1 MWVFSLHLEKSNTG
15 IVNLLKTNSIVGQ
28 VILQAFRMLLQK
40 GWSAAILPSCSL
52 PVNKSISGDV
62 FDINLS
68 LCNRKQLKF
77 FRCTDLSAHFQDSS
91 HLCCVSVVQREVA
104 LSRVVAL
111 SAVHTPG

>member
-15 IVNLLKTNSIVGQ
+15 IVNLLKKNSIVGQ
-28 VILQAFRMLLQK
+28 IILQAFCMLSQK
-40 GWSAAILPSCSL
+40 GWSAAVLPPCSFQ
-52 PVNKSISGDV
+52 VDKSISRDV
-62 FDINLS
+62 FDTNLS

-91 HLCCVSVVQREVA
+91 HLCCVSVVRRDVA
-104 LSRVVAL
+104 LSRVVSL